1 MKHILI
7 FLLLISAFAQSQETI
22 TWSSNYALQWPDF
35 KGEPRINGDA
45 VAVTASGITFGY
57 STTRYDNGRIDYEF
71 DIKAQF
77 YPNRSYY
84 LKERVTQITLDHER
98 LHFDIAELHARKFRQ
113 IVAQTRF
120 SRNIDNEVEAIYN
133 RINRDL
139 REMQQLYDR
148 ETNHSIN
155 IEKQKAWQEYVA
167 NQLSK
172 FGEFD

>member
-1 MKHILI
+1 MKNILF
-7 FLLLISAFAQSQETI
+7 FLLLIGTYAQSQETI
-22 TWSSNYALQWPDF
+22 TWSSAYALQWPDF

-57 STTRYDNGRIDYEF
+57 TTTRYDNGRIDYEF

-98 LHFDIAELHARKFRQ
+98 LHFDIAELHARKFRKV
-113 IVAQTRF
+113 VAQTRF
-120 SRNIDNEVEAIYN
+120 SRNIDNEVEVIYN

-139 REMQQLYDR
+139 REMQQLYDK

-155 IEKQKAWQEYVA
+155 IEKQKAWQDYVA
-167 NQLSK
+167 RQLSS
-172 FGEFD
+172 FGEYD